1 MTDTII
7 FDFDRIATVKDF
19 YTVAAKKLLLP
30 EYFGNNLDALWD
42 SLTGD
47 IDLPVHIEFI
57 NLTLNKLET
66 FEDVISVFE
75 EAAVELGEDF
85 LFSYSLGV

>member
-1 MTDTII
+1 MSEII
-7 FDFDRIATVKDF
+7 TFDFGCIATVKDF
-19 YTVAAKKLLLP
+19 YTVAAKKLSLP
-30 EYFGNNLDALWD
+30 EHFGNNLDALWD

-47 IDLPVHIEFI
+47 IALPVQVEFV

-66 FEDVISVFE
+66 FEEIISVFE
-75 EAAVELGEDF
+75 EASTELEDDF